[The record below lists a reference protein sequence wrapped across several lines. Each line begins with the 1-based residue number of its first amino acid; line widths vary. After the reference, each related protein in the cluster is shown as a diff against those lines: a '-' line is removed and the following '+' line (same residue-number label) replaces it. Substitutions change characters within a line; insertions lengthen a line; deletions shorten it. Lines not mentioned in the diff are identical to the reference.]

1 MYGHIQYFIYI
12 NTCIC
17 SYQATAVLFF
27 NTGPSGWRWLKWRMG
42 RKGGRGRQGGVAHW
56 QLHKS
61 QIIPSLISAHLLRI
75 SWETLFFT
83 WLYFTIPNPIAQSVC
98 LWEVEKHLTLWY
110 VLPDRW
116 GGENTWEG
124 INGWEDEE
132 SVITN
137 YHFLPWLGKIASVI
151 AESVEQE
158 LMGGVSLC
166 LFLERAEW
174 QEMNDPCIQE
184 QSYIHCV
191 A

>member
-1 MYGHIQYFIYI
+1 MIKHNSFTVFFLAGSEHMYGHIQYFIYI

-83 WLYFTIPNPIAQSVC
+83 WLYFTIPNPIAQNVC

-110 VLPDRW
+110 VVQW
-116 GGENTWEG
+116 SVAQNVENVEGTLLCTWLLQDSCSWDYEFLTAS
-124 INGWEDEE
+124 
-132 SVITN
+132 SVVN
-137 YHFLPWLGKIASVI
+137 L
-151 AESVEQE
+151 
-158 LMGGVSLC
+158 
-166 LFLERAEW
+166 
-174 QEMNDPCIQE
+174 
-184 QSYIHCV
+184 
-191 A
+191 